1 MGEHASIMVE
11 GWHKIWAAFAM
22 ALFIA
27 TFIKWIKSVLA
38 FSKALSQKKRNV
50 RCKIFSDVIFIDLGT
65 LLFNEMVSI
74 VFIQQVEL
82 SKLYGRSFVAKLSW
96 KKNFFEKIFV
106 FYKIYIICRK
116 KCSYLE
122 KKFYNEKN
130 IWLKKTFLHRKI

>member
-1 MGEHASIMVE
+1 
-11 GWHKIWAAFAM
+11 M

-38 FSKALSQKKRNV
+38 FWKALSQKKRNV

-65 LLFNEMVSI
+65 LLFNEMVSV
-74 VFIQQVEL
+74 VFVQQVEL
-82 SKLYGRSFVAKLSW
+82 IKLYGCSFVAKLSW
-96 KKNFFEKIFV
+96 KKKNIFLNICV

-130 IWLKKTFLHRKI
+130 ILLKKKFLHRKIYISF